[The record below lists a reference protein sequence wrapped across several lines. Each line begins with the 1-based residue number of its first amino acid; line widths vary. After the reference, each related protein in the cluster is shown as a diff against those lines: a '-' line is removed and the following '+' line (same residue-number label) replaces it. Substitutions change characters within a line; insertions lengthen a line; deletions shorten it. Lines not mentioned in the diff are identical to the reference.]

1 MVPIA
6 RKNLLAEKAR
16 LGVAVGGVTF
26 AVFLIVLIQSLF
38 LGVRHSAGA
47 LIEDLP
53 FQLWVVQDSTFDLY
67 HSTSLLPSAYAGR
80 AMDVPGVASAQRVAG
95 RQVRVPVG
103 SGHERELFLAFDA
116 PVTRAQVS
124 AGLPAQTG
132 AQPPAPLLDMAALPQ
147 PGQMIVSSSLARKYG
162 IEVGQ
167 AVRLGA
173 RQFTVAGTT
182 GQGAAFRYFSF
193 LNFDDAVLLFG
204 LGGDVN
210 YVTVTLQPG
219 ADEATVAR
227 SIEEALP
234 GVDVVDRQEFA
245 DRSRAE
251 IGAFT
256 PVLAVLLAVG
266 FIVGAAV
273 ISLTIYTATVEKA
286 REYGVLK
293 ALGASSWY
301 LYRLV
306 TVQSLCVGVLGFAL
320 GVPLAVGAS
329 AAAGFVV
336 PEFVTLFQW
345 QAVIGVLAIVL
356 LMSLAAAYLPIH
368 RIARIQ
374 PTSVFRA

>member
-38 LGVRHSAGA
+38 LGVRHSAGT

-53 FQLWVVQDSTFDLY
+53 FQLWVVQDGTFDLY
-67 HSTSLLPSAYAGR
+67 HSASLLPAAYADR
-80 AMDVPGVASAQRVAG
+80 VLEVPGVASAQRVVG
-95 RQVRVPVG
+95 RQIRAPVG
-103 SGHERELFLAFDA
+103 SGHERELFFAFDA
-116 PVTRAQVS
+116 PVTRAQVT
-124 AGLPAQTG
+124 AGLPAQ
-132 AQPPAPLLDMAALPQ
+132 AQPAGPLLDMAALPA
-147 PGQMIVSSSLARKYG
+147 PGRVIVSSALARKHG
-162 IEVGQ
+162 IDVGE
-167 AVRLGA
+167 AVRIGG

-182 GQGAAFRYFSF
+182 DHGAAFRYFSF
-193 LNFDDAVLLFG
+193 LNFEDAVLLFG
-204 LGGDVN
+204 LGDSVN
-210 YVTVTLQPG
+210 YVTVTVEAG
-219 ADEATVAR
+219 ADQAQVAR
-227 SIEEALP
+227 HIEEMLP
-234 GVDVVDRQEFA
+234 GVDVVNRQEFA

-293 ALGASSWY
+293 ALGAGSWY

-306 TVQSLCVGVLGFAL
+306 TVQSLSVGVLGFAL
-320 GVPLAVGAS
+320 GVPLAVGAA

-345 QAVIGVLAIVL
+345 QAIIGVLAIVL
-356 LMSLAAAYLPIH
+356 LMSLAASYLPIQ

>member
-6 RKNLLAEKAR
+6 RKNLTAEKAR

-53 FQLWVVQDSTFDLY
+53 FQLWVVQDGTFDLY
-67 HSTSLLPSAYAGR
+67 HSTSLIPSTYAGR
-80 AMDVPGVASAQRVAG
+80 VMDVPGVASAQRVVG

-103 SGHERELFLAFDA
+103 GGHERGFFFAFDE
-116 PVTRAQVS
+116 PVTGAQVT
-124 AGLPAQTG
+124 AGLPAQGQT
-132 AQPPAPLLDMAALPQ
+132 PPPLLDMSALPQ
-147 PGQMIVSSSLARKYG
+147 SGRVIVSGDLARKHD
-162 IEVGQ
+162 IDVGE
-167 AVRLGA
+167 AMRIGG

-182 GQGAAFRYFSF
+182 DQGAAFRYFSF
-193 LNFDDAVLLFG
+193 LNYEDAVLLFG
-204 LGGDVN
+204 LGASVN
-210 YVTVTLQPG
+210 YVVVNLEPW
-219 ADEATVAR
+219 ADQAQVAR
-227 SIEEALP
+227 QVEEALP
-234 GVDVVDRQEFA
+234 GVDVIDRQEFA

-293 ALGASSWY
+293 ALGASSWH

-306 TVQSLCVGVLGFAL
+306 TFQSLGVGVLGFAF

-329 AAAGFVV
+329 SLAGFVV

-345 QAVIGVLAIVL
+345 QSVIGVLGIVL
-356 LMSLAAAYLPIH
+356 VMSLAASYLPIH
-368 RIARIQ
+368 RIARIE